1 MPVLRVIVLAVAL
14 LLTACSMEQLRKEI
28 PQLSK
33 GEDELNDAIR
43 YYEDGNYLHAQ
54 ADLQSALES
63 GLTRESEVKA
73 HKYLA
78 FIHCIS
84 GRENQCRDEFKK
96 ALEIDP
102 ELELTP
108 AETGHPVWGQVFR
121 NVKLTTK
128 PKK

>member
-1 MPVLRVIVLAVAL
+1 MPVLRIVALAVAL
-14 LLTACSMEQLRKEI
+14 LLSACTIEQLRREI
-28 PQLSK
+28 PELSK

-54 ADLQSALES
+54 ADLESAIES

-84 GRENQCRDEFKK
+84 GRENQCGNEFKI
-96 ALEIDP
+96 ALAIDP

-108 AETGHPVWGQVFR
+108 SETGHPVWGQVFR
-121 NVKLTTK
+121 NVKLATK